1 MGKRLFDIFFSSLG
15 LLILSPFFTVVV
27 LLLKRDSE
35 GPVFFRQERMG
46 RNFKPFRIYKFRT
59 MSVCQEGRGPLITVA
74 NDTRITGFGRFLR
87 KSKIDELPQLLNVLK
102 GEMSLVGPRPEVKT
116 YVQLF
121 RPEFEKLLTVRP
133 GITDFA
139 SLRYSEEEGL
149 LALSENW
156 EEEYIKKILPQKI
169 RLSLRYVENR
179 TILTDITLIVKTILK
194 TSRTRSGWE
203 GELYER
209 HSC

>member
-1 MGKRLFDIFFSSLG
+1 MGKRLFDIIFSFLG
-15 LLILSPFFTVVV
+15 LLTLLPLFAAVA

-46 RNFKPFRIYKFRT
+46 RSFKPFRIYKFRT
-59 MSVCQEGRGPLITVA
+59 MTVFQEGRGPLITVA
-74 NDTRITGFGRFLR
+74 NDTRITRFGSFLR
-87 KSKIDELPQLLNVLK
+87 KSKIDELPQLLNILK
-102 GEMSLVGPRPEVKT
+102 GDMSLVGPRPEVEK

-121 RPEFEKLLTVRP
+121 RPEYERLLTVRP

-149 LALSENW
+149 LALSGNW

-179 TILTDITLIVKTILK
+179 TMLTDVTLIVKTIIK
-194 TSRTRSGWE
+194 TSQTGSGQA
-203 GELYER
+203 GERYER

>member
-1 MGKRLFDIFFSSLG
+1 MGKRLFDIIFSFLG
-15 LLILSPFFTVVV
+15 LLTLLPLFAAVA

-46 RNFKPFRIYKFRT
+46 KNFKPFRIYKFRT
-59 MSVCQEGRGPLITVA
+59 MTVCKEGRGPLITVA
-74 NDTRITGFGRFLR
+74 NDTRITRFGSFLR
-87 KSKIDELPQLLNVLK
+87 KSKIDELPQLLNILK
-102 GEMSLVGPRPEVKT
+102 GDMSLVGPRPEVEK

-121 RPEFEKLLTVRP
+121 RPEYERLLTVRP

-149 LALSENW
+149 LALSGNW

-169 RLSLRYVENR
+169 LLSLRYVEHR
-179 TILTDITLIVKTILK
+179 SIFTDVTLVVKTILK
-194 TSRTRSGWE
+194 TSRTGSRQGSE
-203 GELYER
+203 RYE
-209 HSC
+209 HNSC

>member
-1 MGKRLFDIFFSSLG
+1 MGKRLFDIIFSFLG
-15 LLILSPFFTVVV
+15 LLILLPLFAAVA
-27 LLLKRDSE
+27 LLLKRDSK

-46 RNFKPFRIYKFRT
+46 RHFKPFRIYKFRT
-59 MSVCQEGRGPLITVA
+59 MTVCQEGRGPLITVA
-74 NDTRITGFGRFLR
+74 NDTRITRFGRFLR

-102 GEMSLVGPRPEVKT
+102 GDMSLVGPRPEVEK

-121 RPEFEKLLTVRP
+121 RPEYEKLLTVRP

-139 SLRYSEEEGL
+139 SLRYAEEEGL
-149 LALSENW
+149 LALSGNW

-169 RLSLRYVENR
+169 RLSLRYVENH
-179 TILTDITLIVKTILK
+179 TIFTDVSLIVKTIVR
-194 TSRTRSGWE
+194 TSQTGSGQG
-203 GELYER
+203 GEWYER